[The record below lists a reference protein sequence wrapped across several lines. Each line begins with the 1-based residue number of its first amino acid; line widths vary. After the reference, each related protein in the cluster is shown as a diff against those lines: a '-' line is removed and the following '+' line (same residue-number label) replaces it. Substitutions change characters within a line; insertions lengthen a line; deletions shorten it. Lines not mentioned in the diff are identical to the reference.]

1 MADQGEAL
9 EALEKRL
16 SDLERRVV
24 INEEDAQH
32 FKETSVNK
40 IGYFLVFQTK
50 IVGTISS
57 TQKRE
62 CYAHV
67 IRECYAQRST
77 WFFSLFSVWIRFLVF
92 SKRSIASL

>member
-62 CYAHV
+62 CYA
-67 IRECYAQRST
+67 QRST
-77 WFFSLFSVWIRFLVF
+77 WFFCLFSVWIRFLVF